1 MARRRVLH
9 PDELEIWRSVARS
22 AKPLHKTPIL
32 QPQTDVPAPI
42 AEFQPAPLAPTAVP
56 RFQIGQAI
64 KTVPQGIIAAKPPAL
79 RMDAKTHAKMK
90 RGKLSPEARIDLHGM
105 TVAQAHP
112 ALIGFVLNAYTSGL
126 RLVLVITGKGK
137 AKGEYA
143 AHNMG
148 VLRQQ
153 VPHWLHMAPLAP
165 HILQVTE
172 AHATHGGGGALYVYL
187 RRR

>member
-1 MARRRVLH
+1 MARRRTLRA
-9 PDELEIWRSVARS
+9 DELEIWRSVARS
-22 AKPLHKTPIL
+22 ANPLHKIPVL
-32 QPQTDVPAPI
+32 QPQSPISSAPEFVSLPEPAP
-42 AEFQPAPLAPTAVP
+42 PVP
-56 RFQIGQAI
+56 RFQIGQSANRAPA
-64 KTVPQGIIAAKPPAL
+64 VPAAKPNAL
-79 RMDAKTHAKMK
+79 RMDAKTHTKMK

-112 ALIGFVLNAYTSGL
+112 ALTGFILNAYASGL

-137 AKGEYA
+137 AKSEYSA
-143 AHNMG
+143 QNMG